1 MDTSCPYC
9 HKSLRWK
16 VLAYSSTEGR
26 TWIFR
31 KPTVARCPYCGHV
44 LVTNVH
50 PKEQLLF
57 NLAVAGFLS
66 IIVAALICG
75 TAVALVVAVA
85 SFLAIAGGAAYIH
98 AKYLAGWSRYV
109 QRAEG

>member
-9 HKSLRWK
+9 HKSLKWR
-16 VLAYSSTEGR
+16 VLAYSSTEGP
-26 TWIFR
+26 WIFR
-31 KPTVARCPYCGHV
+31 KPTVARCPYCGGV
-44 LVTNVH
+44 LVANVH

-57 NLAVAGFLS
+57 NLAVVGFLAV
-66 IIVAALICG
+66 IVAALVWG
-75 TAVALVVAVA
+75 TAVALVVAAA